1 MISIFKSWLLIG
13 IEHITDLNGNDHMLF
28 LLALCCSYG
37 LANWKKLLIII
48 SAFTIG
54 HCITLAL
61 SVTHFITINSNL
73 VEFLIPITIIITCVV
88 NLLHLY
94 FKICYNIVYNYALTI
109 CFGLIH
115 GLGFSTL
122 LKQILGKEDSI
133 IFPLFSFNI
142 GIEIGQIFIVF
153 LAVWVQRFF
162 MQLFNLKL
170 QYFTFIVSII
180 IFIIAMQ
187 MAFNRA
193 FILLN

>member
-1 MISIFKSWLLIG
+1 MISLFKSWLLIG
-13 IEHITDLNGNDHMLF
+13 IEHITDLNGYDHILF
-28 LLALCCSYG
+28 LLALCCSYS
-37 LANWKKLLIII
+37 LSNWKKLLIII

-94 FKICYNIVYNYALTI
+94 FKIGSNMEYNYALTI

-122 LKQILGKEDSI
+122 LKQMLGKEDSI

-142 GIEIGQIFIVF
+142 GIELGQIFIVF
-153 LAVWVQRFF
+153 FAVLI
-162 MQLFNLKL
+162 QLFITKVFKLKL
-170 QYFTFIVSII
+170 QYFTFMVSII

-193 FILLN
+193 FIILS